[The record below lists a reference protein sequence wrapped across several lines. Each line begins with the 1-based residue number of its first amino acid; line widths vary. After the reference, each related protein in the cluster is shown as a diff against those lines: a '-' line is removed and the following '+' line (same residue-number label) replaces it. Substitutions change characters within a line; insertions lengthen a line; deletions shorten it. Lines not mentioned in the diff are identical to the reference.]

1 MMPAQFIHTHIHT
14 HTCRQAHTHTHIQAQ
29 TYERTFWRHVRERV
43 CECVCARAH
52 VRTEAPHV
60 DQQNP
65 REKNAHNQQKKALTL
80 TY

>member
-14 HTCRQAHTHTHIQAQ
+14 HTCRQAHTHTH
-29 TYERTFWRHVRERV
+29 TYTHKHTKEHFGVMCV
-43 CECVCARAH
+43 KECVSVYARAH